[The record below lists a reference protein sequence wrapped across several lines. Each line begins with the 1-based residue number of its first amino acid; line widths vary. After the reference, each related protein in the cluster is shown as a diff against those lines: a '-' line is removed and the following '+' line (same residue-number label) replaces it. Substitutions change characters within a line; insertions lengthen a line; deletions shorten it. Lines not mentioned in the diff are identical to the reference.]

1 MTDEEARQKII
12 NSRGGDPDNWLAK
25 RLIIVYEKFRHKGL
39 EIPEALEQTQLC
51 YLASIGAATYDKATG
66 RYRSNYD
73 NGPRT
78 VSAGEAAGGAG

>member
-12 NSRGGDPDNWLAK
+12 NSRGGEPDNWLAK
-25 RLIIVYEKFRHKGL
+25 RLTIVYERFRHKGL
-39 EIPEALEQTQLC
+39 EIDEAFEQSQLC

-73 NGPRT
+73 NGPGA
-78 VSAGEAAGGAG
+78 VSAGEEAGGAG